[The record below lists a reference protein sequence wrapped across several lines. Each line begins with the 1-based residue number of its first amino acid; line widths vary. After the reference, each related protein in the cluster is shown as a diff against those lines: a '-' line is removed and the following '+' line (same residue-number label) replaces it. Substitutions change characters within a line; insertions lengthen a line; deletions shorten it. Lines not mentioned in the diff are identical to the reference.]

1 MRPDFGDLVRTGR
14 KNECIFTLHFA
25 KSNIVDFQKLRWVV
39 QETVNEVIPAG
50 EAEWREGNVCIA
62 TKFLTLA
69 TLE

>member
-1 MRPDFGDLVRTGR
+1 
-14 KNECIFTLHFA
+14 
-25 KSNIVDFQKLRWVV
+25 V

-50 EAEWREGNVCIA
+50 EAEWREGNVCVA